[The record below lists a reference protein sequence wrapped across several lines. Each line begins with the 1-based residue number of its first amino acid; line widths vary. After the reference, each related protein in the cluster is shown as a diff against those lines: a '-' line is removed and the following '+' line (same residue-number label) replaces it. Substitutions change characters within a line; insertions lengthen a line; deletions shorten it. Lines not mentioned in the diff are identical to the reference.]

1 MVKFPQSRDG
11 ENHVEVLKYGVRKR
25 KKRVKE
31 EEKRDERESC
41 SIAAAQLE
49 SVAAWEEEAWRLS
62 SGVVDEPDVLGVVVV
77 SLLGRGVHG

>member
-1 MVKFPQSRDG
+1 MVKFPQSRDE

-31 EEKRDERESC
+31 EEKRDERESY

-49 SVAAWEEEAWRLS
+49 SVAVWEEEAWRLS
-62 SGVVDEPDVLGVVVV
+62 SGVVRVQKI
-77 SLLGRGVHG
+77 GRVRYDSAEL